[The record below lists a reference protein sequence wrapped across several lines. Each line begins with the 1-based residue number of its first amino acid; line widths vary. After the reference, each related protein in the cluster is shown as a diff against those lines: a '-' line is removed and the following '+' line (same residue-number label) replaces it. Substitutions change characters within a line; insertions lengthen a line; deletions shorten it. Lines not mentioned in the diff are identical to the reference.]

1 LKIIRTR
8 RPVYDST
15 MAREID
21 VAELEAADDVQL
33 VDVRTPEEREA
44 GRISTDT
51 AHVPFEQLGVRAAE
65 FAKDRLL
72 VFYCRS
78 GDRSAVAAE
87 AFEASGFAAASLAGG
102 IVAWEESG
110 RPVEGEIGS
119 PSGLPPR

>member
-1 LKIIRTR
+1 
-8 RPVYDST
+8 

-21 VAELEAADDVQL
+21 PAGLEAAGDVQL
-33 VDVRTPEEREA
+33 VDVRTLEEREA
-44 GRISTDT
+44 GRIPDDT
-51 AHVPFEQLGVRAAE
+51 AHIPFDELRERAGE
-65 FAKDRLL
+65 LDGDRTI

-87 AFEASGFAAASLAGG
+87 AFEASGFDAASLAGG
-102 IVAWEESG
+102 IVTWQESG

>member
-1 LKIIRTR
+1 
-8 RPVYDST
+8 

-21 VAELEAADDVQL
+21 ADGLEAAGDVQL

-44 GRISTDT
+44 GRIPSDT
-51 AHVPFEQLGVRAAE
+51 AHIPFEELHARAAE
-65 FAKDRLL
+65 LEKDRPI

-87 AFEASGFAAASLAGG
+87 AFEASGFDAASLAGG
-102 IVAWEESG
+102 ILAWKEGG
-110 RPVEGEIGS
+110 REVTGEVGH